1 MKSKPTQTRAYN
13 QGARAEAAEETHQR
27 IVDAFVALVTEHW
40 LEDITLAEV
49 AARSGVTV
57 QTVIRRFGGKDGLID
72 AFKTAIGPA
81 IEARRHAG
89 YGSIASAVTALV
101 ADYEIT
107 GDSVVRLLAQ
117 EQRHPAL
124 KPVLAHGRA
133 SHRKETERV
142 FAEVLETLSGAARER
157 HLKGLIAFTD
167 VYVWQIYRRDMGL
180 SQKET
185 TALMLETVTKFNAAV
200 TGTPAT
206 MRRAS

>member
-1 MKSKPTQTRAYN
+1 MKSKPTPRAYR
-13 QGARAEAAEETHQR
+13 QGVRAEAAEETHRR
-27 IVDAFVALVTEHW
+27 ILDVFVALVSERW

-49 AARSGVTV
+49 AARAGVTA

-72 AFKTAIGPA
+72 GFNQTIGPE
-81 IEARRHAG
+81 IEARRRAG
-89 YGSIASAVTALV
+89 AGSIASAVTALV

-133 SHRKETERV
+133 SHRAETERA
-142 FAEVLETLSGAARER
+142 FAEVLKTLTGAARER
-157 HLKGLIAFTD
+157 HLKALIALTD

-180 SQKET
+180 SRKET
-185 TALMLETVTKFNAAV
+185 AQLMLETVTKLNAAV
-200 TGTPAT
+200 IGTAAV